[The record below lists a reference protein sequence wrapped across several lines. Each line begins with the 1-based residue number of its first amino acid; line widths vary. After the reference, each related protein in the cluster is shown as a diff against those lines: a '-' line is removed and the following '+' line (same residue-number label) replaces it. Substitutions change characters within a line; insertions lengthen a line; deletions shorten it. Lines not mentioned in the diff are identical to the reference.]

1 MICNYY
7 TLVAA
12 FSTQIS
18 SMITKMNENHA
29 IIEAFMIKVMDRL
42 TEVEVRLLGLETN
55 IKRTIIQ
62 PGRIPK
68 KYNFF
73 PLKTLE
79 DINDVMA
86 KIAKEKN
93 AKTFVVIYL
102 FAHFYKYR
110 NNNVI
115 FYFTDEYNQK
125 GRLGQ
130 TITIEKNSIG

>member
-7 TLVAA
+7 TLIAA
-12 FSTQIS
+12 ISTEIS
-18 SMITKMNENHA
+18 SMTRTMNENHA
-29 IIEAFMIKVMDRL
+29 ILEAFMTRVMDRL
-42 TEVEVRLLGLETN
+42 TEVEVRLSGLETN

-73 PLKTLE
+73 PLKTIE

-102 FAHFYKYR
+102 FTHFLE
-110 NNNVI
+110 V
-115 FYFTDEYNQK
+115 
-125 GRLGQ
+125 
-130 TITIEKNSIG
+130 S